1 MFGNTGSVL
10 KIMSAKF
17 NKSTL
22 IFLLSS
28 IGLIVF
34 PHVYH
39 LPVAILGFFF
49 LLLGWR
55 FIGIWKPG
63 WLPSNWFVLLL
74 TVLGIALLYSQ
85 HQSVFGRDPGT
96 SLFVIGLALKL
107 LEIKTERDI
116 YLIIYLAFIVAA
128 SQFLYEQSILM
139 GAYIMA
145 VCCVLLAVLVCIN
158 SLRPQTLPALKT
170 AAIVIAQAMPI
181 AGVLFLLFPRVEA
194 PRWMLFTEEPQTKSG
209 LSDSME
215 PGSISSLGLSDELV
229 FRVKFKG
236 AIPPQAQRYWRG
248 PVMTLTDG
256 RQWTQSANRHFNRF
270 LDQPEFTGTPYQYT
284 LLMEPQDKPWVFA
297 LDMPAKYSSSLS
309 LNANYQLI
317 SSEMPE
323 KRAEYQ
329 VTSYPQYNTGY
340 ITKTEYQEA
349 TQLPGKPSDKINQ
362 LVRQLH
368 GFDSPPETYIQ
379 QLLGYF
385 RKENFYYTL
394 TPPLME
400 DNPIETFLFDTRYGF
415 CSHYAAAFVYLMRV
429 AGIPSRIVTGYQGG
443 ELNKV
448 GNFLEIRQAHAHAW
462 TEVWL
467 QDKGWVRFDP
477 TEAIAPERIEQDINV
492 DRQIA
497 SGVVTFVSPD
507 TKTLAAF
514 NWLKGVRQLWTSAD
528 YNWQRWIINYN
539 SLSQL
544 QLLASWGIQNIKVM
558 LYWMIGLI
566 GLITAVLSWFL
577 LYRKQKATDRVLRL
591 YNRFCKKLVHQGI
604 IKNDNEGAKDFAERV
619 KTQLPEQS
627 EQIDQITAVFIKLR
641 YGRGSNPEDLKRL
654 HQLVSLFKA

>member
-10 KIMSAKF
+10 KTMSAEF

-39 LPVAILGFFF
+39 LPTAILGFFF

-55 FIGIWKPG
+55 FIGVWKPG
-63 WLPSNWFVLLL
+63 WLPANWLVLLL

-139 GAYIMA
+139 GAYIMV

-215 PGSISSLGLSDELV
+215 PGSISNLGLSDELV

-317 SSEMPE
+317 SSEMPD

-349 TQLPGKPSDKINQ
+349 TQLPGKPSSKINQ

-497 SGVVTFVSPD
+497 SGIVTFVSPD

-514 NWLKGVRQLWTSAD
+514 DWLKGVRQLWASAD

-539 SLSQL
+539 SLNQL

-558 LYWMIGLI
+558 LYWMTGLI
-566 GLITAVLSWFL
+566 GLITAILGWFM

-591 YNRFCKKLVHQGI
+591 YNRFCKKLVHKGI

-619 KTQLPEQS
+619 KIQLPEQS
-627 EQIDQITAVFIKLR
+627 AQIDQITAVFIKLR

-654 HQLVSLFKA
+654 HQLVSLFKV